1 MVTHQYELNESFKA
15 LLDGI
20 FSDKEVATKLK
31 IAFEEVVNDRATTQR
46 VNLEKLKDEAL
57 EQIRNELLTKDVFYT
72 EMKAIEA
79 KLEAE
84 IAKIRAEI
92 AEVRQELKQEIAEVR
107 QEIAEA
113 KTNTI
118 RWVVGV
124 GVTATIVSITANF
137 ALINFLIDKLVK

>member
-72 EMKAIEA
+72 EMKATKDVFQSEMKAIEA

-84 IAKIRAEI
+84 IAKIRA
-92 AEVRQELKQEIAEVR
+92 
-107 QEIAEA
+107 EIAEA

>member
-57 EQIRNELLTKDVFYT
+57 EQIRNELLTKDVFQS

-84 IAKIRAEI
+84 IAKIRA
-92 AEVRQELKQEIAEVR
+92 EIAEVR